1 MTFSGGRA
9 TGGRATAR
17 PRWLPRSAGSF
28 HKPHSRKKRLA
39 YTYYAPNL
47 PQALPKPMDQWISAI
62 LHGTPMTITVDD
74 SRNLTHMLEGIYAAA
89 RSGSTFTY

>member
-1 MTFSGGRA
+1 
-9 TGGRATAR
+9 
-17 PRWLPRSAGSF
+17 
-28 HKPHSRKKRLA
+28 
-39 YTYYAPNL
+39 
-47 PQALPKPMDQWISAI
+47 MDQWISAI